1 MVQHHVATVEL
12 PVVTVEHHVV
22 RAATKAATVLRAVT
36 VWVLRAVMAPLPAVK
51 AVTSSVTVL
60 PLVVMAQVL
69 PVAMERRRAVMEQLP
84 VVRAVTSG
92 VTVLPLV
99 VTATAVKA
107 ATRSAKA
114 ATRVATVHL
123 VGMTAAPADVDSRS
137 VVAPVATDRI
147 ARAMTVRATMI
158 PRSLKTSRPPTC
170 TRRRA
175 TS

>member
-22 RAATKAATVLRAVT
+22 RAATKAATVLRAV
-36 VWVLRAVMAPLPAVK
+36 MAPVAPAVK

-84 VVRAVTSG
+84 VVKAVTSN

-99 VTATAVKA
+99 VMATAVKA

-147 ARAMTVRATMI
+147 ARAMTVRVTMI
-158 PRSLKTSRPPTC
+158 PRSLRTSRPPIC